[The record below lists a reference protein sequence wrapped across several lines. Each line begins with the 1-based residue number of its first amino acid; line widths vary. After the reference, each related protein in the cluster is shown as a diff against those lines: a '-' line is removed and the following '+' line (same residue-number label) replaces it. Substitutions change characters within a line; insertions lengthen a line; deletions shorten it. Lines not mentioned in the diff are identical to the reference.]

1 MWNTRAVLY
10 DDFVPG
16 QVSLG
21 YLYDPSSGRLRETEA
36 SFSDSVEL
44 TTMSRTLN
52 QMLNGNSSRDI
63 RQGLEAVYQ
72 GKSNRYTFVSGRE
85 NNLKGVIE
93 RNEPGRIYIA
103 VWEADLH

>member
-1 MWNTRAVLY
+1 MWNTRAVVY
-10 DDFVPG
+10 EDYIPG

-36 SFSDSVEL
+36 SFSESVDL
-44 TTMSRTLN
+44 KTMSRTFN
-52 QMLNGNSSRDI
+52 KMLNGNPSEDI
-63 RQGLEAVYQ
+63 QQGLEAVHQ
-72 GKSNRYTFVSGRE
+72 GKSKRYKFVSGRDGSLE
-85 NNLKGVIE
+85 GVIE